1 MGRPALFLSSSSL
14 KDDIV
19 TMRSNDSLMMWIM
32 IAFSTAF
39 IFISAMLVGSHQ
51 ITILPNAYAEQTSAS
66 TIRNNTA
73 INSTNNSLSAQEA
86 VSPSAIKDL
95 TFAELY
101 AKTKNS
107 VVQVTSILPSIPN
120 FLLPFGGNNTGAER
134 AAVGSGFVIDKQGH
148 IVTNNHVVSD
158 AVRVTVTFSDG
169 TVYKANVTGTDPFSD
184 IAVLAVQ
191 GNITQEKLVPLP
203 LGNSSAIA
211 VGDQVAAIGNP
222 FGLTGSFTT
231 GVVSGLG
238 RVLPSQVPNNGSQAI
253 NTSPAFSIPN
263 IIQTDAVINPGNS
276 GGPLLD
282 MKGEVIGM
290 NTAIL
295 SLSSTASFSGV
306 GLAVPSNSIRTIA
319 PALIMNG
326 TYTHPWLGI
335 SGTDVTP
342 EIATRLGLKEAKG
355 VLIVDIAN
363 DSPADKAGLRGGD
376 IPVSNIPGTL
386 GQQLRLGGDIIMKI
400 DGRDIKKIDDLLS
413 YVESGKKVGDS
424 ITLTVM
430 RDGKMTDIN
439 LVLGARP
446 R

>member
-1 MGRPALFLSSSSL
+1 MITPSL
-14 KDDIV
+14 G
-19 TMRSNDSLMMWIM
+19 
-32 IAFSTAF
+32 F
-39 IFISAMLVGSHQ
+39 IFISGLLVGSHQ
-51 ITILPNAYAEQTSAS
+51 IILPNAYAEQTSAN
-66 TIRNNTA
+66 TANNNTVT
-73 INSTNNSLSAQEA
+73 NSTGTSLPTQEA
-86 VSPSAIKDL
+86 VSPSATKDL

-101 AKTKNS
+101 ARTKNS

-120 FLLPFGGNNTGAER
+120 FLSPFGGNNSIGER

-148 IVTNNHVVSD
+148 IVTNNHVVAD

-169 TVYKANVTGTDPFSD
+169 TVHNANISGTDPFSD
-184 IAVLAVQ
+184 IAVLTVR
-191 GNITQEKLVPLP
+191 GNITQEKLIPLP
-203 LGNSSAIA
+203 LANSSALA
-211 VGDQVAAIGNP
+211 VGDEVAAIGNP

-231 GVVSGLG
+231 GVISGLG
-238 RVLPSQVPNNGSQAI
+238 RLLPEQAPNNNSSPAI
-253 NTSPAFSIPN
+253 NMSPVFSIPN

-282 MKGEVIGM
+282 MQGEVIGM

-295 SLSSTASFSGV
+295 SISSTASFSGV
-306 GLAVPSNSIRTIA
+306 GFAVPSNSIRTIA

-335 SGTDVTP
+335 SGTEVTP

-355 VLIVDIAN
+355 VLIIDIAK
-363 DSPADKAGLRGGD
+363 DSPADSAGLRGGD
-376 IPVSNIPGTL
+376 IPVSNFPGTL
-386 GQQLRLGGDIIMKI
+386 GQQLRLGGDIIMKV
-400 DGRDIKKIDDLLS
+400 DGREINKIDDLLS
-413 YVESGKKVGDS
+413 YIESGKKVGES

-430 RDGKMTDIN
+430 RDGKMTDVN